1 MQRVGAV
8 RRPGLLGRGI
18 MREPDRTDH
27 GSSKLG
33 LAEGRVLL
41 TALGV
46 AFVMWLAW
54 SLVGARTAHML
65 IAPTAQST
73 APSAA
78 ASAATSPGVAEYG
91 QAGDAFGGANALFAA
106 IAGAL
111 VFWAGYLQAKSLR
124 EAQKAYA
131 DERQARQREQFEA
144 LFFRL
149 LDLNRDLLARLE
161 ARTSTDREGAAAL
174 DSWAASLVKML
185 ESFYTPNDEVK
196 AKRLVTSY
204 QSAVYRAHPSALG
217 PYFRVLFQVFK
228 HIDEADL
235 TPREKVQYA
244 NIARGQIS
252 EGAVLLLAANGLTM
266 RGHRFIPL
274 IERYGLL
281 EHMHPTYLESFR
293 DALRLG
299 YQEHAFLGSG
309 ERQALPWGTSPK
321 LPAGYLVDVLQE
333 PIVAGGVPANPG
345 G

>member
-1 MQRVGAV
+1 MPEPSKTERGSPK
-8 RRPGLLGRGI
+8 PGL
-18 MREPDRTDH
+18 P
-27 GSSKLG
+27 
-33 LAEGRVLL
+33 EGRVLL
-41 TALGV
+41 FALGV
-46 AFVMWLAW
+46 ALLLWLAW

-65 IAPTAQST
+65 LAPKAHATS
-73 APSAA
+73 SGMA
-78 ASAATSPGVAEYG
+78 ASAVASPGVAEYG

-124 EAQKAYA
+124 EAQRAYA
-131 DERQARQREQFEA
+131 DERRARQREQFEA

-161 ARTSTDREGAAAL
+161 TSASTDREGAAAL

-185 ESFYTPNDEVK
+185 ESFYTPNAEVK
-196 AKRLVTSY
+196 AKRLVTSF
-204 QSAVYRAHPSALG
+204 QGAVYQAHPSALG

-235 TPREKVQYA
+235 TPREKIQYA

-252 EGAVLLLAANGLTM
+252 EGAVLLLAANGLTT

-281 EHMHPTYLESFR
+281 EHMHPKYLETFR

-299 YQEHAFLGSG
+299 YQEHAFLGSH
-309 ERQALPWGTSPK
+309 ERQARPWGTSPK
-321 LPAGYLVDVLQE
+321 RKR
-333 PIVAGGVPANPG
+333 PANPP
-345 G
+345 